1 MKIRSKLKKRYA
13 IAAIIIFVALIA
25 VWKTLNAP
33 EPIYQTLIV
42 RPGELQQS
50 VLATGKLD
58 ALRKVDVG
66 AQVSGQLKTL
76 SVEIGDKVKKGQLL
90 GVIDPEQAENQIKE
104 VEATLMELRAQRGQA
119 EAERKLAQVTLA
131 RQQQLAKTQAISR
144 QDLDTSATQLAVKQA
159 QIGTIDA
166 QIKRN
171 QATLDSAKTN
181 LDYTRIVAPMAGEV
195 TQITT
200 LQGQTVIAAQQAP
213 NILTL
218 ADMGTMLVKAQ
229 VSEADVIHL
238 KPGQKAWFTVLG
250 DPQTRYEG
258 VLKDILPTPEKV
270 NDAIFYHAR
279 FEVPNPK
286 GVLRLE
292 MTAQVHI
299 QLTGE
304 KNVLTI
310 PLAALGESSG
320 DNRYKV
326 KVLRNGET
334 RDREISL
341 GSRNDTDV
349 VVVKGL
355 EEGNVD
361 VIRTGEVGAVCRAE
375 ETKSVLQYLQH
386 TVAKDIFAFEPEQF
400 QALNPFWI
408 MVGSPILAAIYNKM
422 GDRLPM
428 PHKFAIGMVLCSGA
442 FLVLP
447 LGAKFASDAG
457 IVSVNW
463 LILSYALQSVGELMI
478 SGLGLAMVAQL
489 VPQRLM
495 GFIMG
500 SWFLTTAGAAIIAGK
515 IASLMAVP
523 ENVTDPLLSLNVYG
537 SVFLQIGIATAV
549 IAALMLLTA
558 PKLNRMTQDDDT
570 TAKATNTATA

>member
-1 MKIRSKLKKRYA
+1 
-13 IAAIIIFVALIA
+13 
-25 VWKTLNAP
+25 
-33 EPIYQTLIV
+33 
-42 RPGELQQS
+42 
-50 VLATGKLD
+50 
-58 ALRKVDVG
+58 
-66 AQVSGQLKTL
+66 
-76 SVEIGDKVKKGQLL
+76 
-90 GVIDPEQAENQIKE
+90 
-104 VEATLMELRAQRGQA
+104 
-119 EAERKLAQVTLA
+119 
-131 RQQQLAKTQAISR
+131 
-144 QDLDTSATQLAVKQA
+144 
-159 QIGTIDA
+159 
-166 QIKRN
+166 
-171 QATLDSAKTN
+171 
-181 LDYTRIVAPMAGEV
+181 V

-355 EEGNVD
+355 EEGDEV
-361 VIRTGEVGAVCRAE
+361 VIS
-375 ETKSVLQYLQH
+375 ET
-386 TVAKDIFAFEPEQF
+386 
-400 QALNPFWI
+400 
-408 MVGSPILAAIYNKM
+408 
-422 GDRLPM
+422 LP
-428 PHKFAIGMVLCSGA
+428 
-442 FLVLP
+442 
-447 LGAKFASDAG
+447 
-457 IVSVNW
+457 
-463 LILSYALQSVGELMI
+463 
-478 SGLGLAMVAQL
+478 
-489 VPQRLM
+489 
-495 GFIMG
+495 
-500 SWFLTTAGAAIIAGK
+500 GAAK
-515 IASLMAVP
+515 
-523 ENVTDPLLSLNVYG
+523 
-537 SVFLQIGIATAV
+537 
-549 IAALMLLTA
+549 
-558 PKLNRMTQDDDT
+558 
-570 TAKATNTATA
+570 